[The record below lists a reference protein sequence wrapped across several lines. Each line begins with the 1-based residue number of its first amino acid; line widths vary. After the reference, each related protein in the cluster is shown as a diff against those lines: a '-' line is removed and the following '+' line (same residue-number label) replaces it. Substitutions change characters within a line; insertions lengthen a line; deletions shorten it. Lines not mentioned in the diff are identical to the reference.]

1 MIETG
6 ITQIATSVIGRSAN
20 MEVNYKPLWVK
31 MIYEDL
37 SQKELIQ
44 KSGVNKNVISRMRN
58 GEPVNVSNLLK
69 ISGALGCTLNDLIE
83 QKHGEKRT

>member
-1 MIETG
+1 
-6 ITQIATSVIGRSAN
+6 

-83 QKHGEKRT
+83 QEHGERRT

>member
-1 MIETG
+1 
-6 ITQIATSVIGRSAN
+6 

-83 QKHGEKRT
+83 QEHGEKRT